1 MNMVSQTMG
10 LSGCDAWS
18 NVIKQRQRLEI
29 TSTRQKNKSP
39 EGLLMVLYEVVYR
52 TNGFKIGGNA
62 LEVLKLRRRWIPLDV
77 LDTSGTSVAST
88 NKTTRLQLQFQ

>member
-1 MNMVSQTMG
+1 MG

-18 NVIKQRQRLEI
+18 NAIEQTQRLEI
-29 TSTRQKNKSP
+29 MSTRQKNKSP

>member
-1 MNMVSQTMG
+1 MG

-18 NVIKQRQRLEI
+18 NGIEQTQRLEI
-29 TSTRQKNKSP
+29 MSTRQKNKSP